1 MRARQG
7 RVVHTAGG
15 NRRQTD
21 DPDDIGHRV
30 EDVREALDAKDEG
43 TERRIR
49 EAQPV
54 IRVRLAR
61 ETRTRETRSFRRR
74 KPRQANDVPFS
85 DIQRIRV
92 LDSQAIERRV
102 RDAHA
107 SDVLPD
113 ERRVREAS
121 DVTSCDI
128 RLTDATRRYDGVAL

>member
-7 RVVHTAGG
+7 RVVHTTGG

-61 ETRTRETRSFRRR
+61 ETRTETRTRETRSFRSR
-74 KPRQANDVPFS
+74 KPA
-85 DIQRIRV
+85 
-92 LDSQAIERRV
+92 ERRV
-102 RDAHA
+102 QANAQA
-107 SDVLPD
+107 S
-113 ERRVREAS
+113 
-121 DVTSCDI
+121 
-128 RLTDATRRYDGVAL
+128 